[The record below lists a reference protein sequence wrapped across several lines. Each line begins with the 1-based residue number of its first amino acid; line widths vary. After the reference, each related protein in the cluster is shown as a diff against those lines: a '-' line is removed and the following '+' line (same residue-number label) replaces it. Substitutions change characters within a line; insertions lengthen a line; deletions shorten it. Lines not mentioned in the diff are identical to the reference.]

1 MFYLL
6 NMAHNKI
13 GTWEREEN
21 RREKTVNT
29 EIEMQYRVLSL
40 IHQMTFFF
48 PPERE
53 KQTHT
58 DGQKTERDTDGDRDR
73 QRQTG
78 RQGDRR
84 GVTSQVESAALHTTN
99 KTNQTRSPLKEAR
112 PRHIF
117 PVWKVKLRYYGL
129 PANF

>member
-48 PPERE
+48 SPERE

-78 RQGDRR
+78 RQGDR
-84 GVTSQVESAALHTTN
+84 GVSHH
-99 KTNQTRSPLKEAR
+99 KWNQQPYTQPIKQIKPGVL
-112 PRHIF
+112 
-117 PVWKVKLRYYGL
+117 
-129 PANF
+129 

>member
-1 MFYLL
+1 
-6 NMAHNKI
+6 MAHNKI
-13 GTWEREEN
+13 GAWEREEN

-48 PPERE
+48 PQRE
-53 KQTHT
+53 KNRHT
-58 DGQKTERDTDGDRDR
+58 
-73 QRQTG
+73 QTG
-78 RQGDRR
+78 RRQRETLTATETDREAERQGS
-84 GVTSQVESAALHTTN
+84 VTSQVESAALHTTN

>member
-48 PPERE
+48 PQRE
-53 KQTHT
+53 KNRHTQTGRRQRET
-58 DGQKTERDTDGDRDR
+58 LTATETDRDR
-73 QRQTG
+73 QGG
-78 RQGDRR
+78 RETE
-84 GVTSQVESAALHTTN
+84 GVSHH
-99 KTNQTRSPLKEAR
+99 KWNQQPYTQPIKQIKPGVL
-112 PRHIF
+112 
-117 PVWKVKLRYYGL
+117 
-129 PANF
+129 